1 MVSSF
6 ETHVPAVSRG
16 RGGQPRRLS
25 PPQRPTDGSGSPA
38 LGASTLPQRH
48 HPRSSRTPPPSVC
61 FQEDRASKPSTGS
74 SCFLNVTPQGRQVS
88 CPQVPKDSREA
99 EEECWSSKNRKKLP
113 AAQVDTQNAL
123 GPTLRPQAQAALGTY
138 VCSLHAA
145 HPPPPPPRG
154 RPRHMPVLRRC
165 ASQHRARLG
174 THKGTA
180 HAPSGQEAMVGS
192 VAGTLTWAPGSRP
205 SPRGWWELRLA
216 TDLWR
221 GAKVMDVPPRS
232 CCMGPCRW
240 QRLPCW
246 LDGAGRP
253 RPAPRS
259 WEARQ

>member
-38 LGASTLPQRH
+38 LGASTFPQRH

-145 HPPPPPPRG
+145 PPAPPK
-154 RPRHMPVLRRC
+154 
-165 ASQHRARLG
+165 A
-174 THKGTA
+174 TA
-180 HAPSGQEAMVGS
+180 HACAEEMCLAAQ
-192 VAGTLTWAPGSRP
+192 GTLGDPQGNCTRPQRTGSNGGQRGRHSHMGPGSRP

-259 WEARQ
+259 WEARR